1 MTDLFATAESPQ
13 TDAAVSLVSGS
24 RQLERA
30 ILGLAVTRDLMAEGR
45 RDAGLVS
52 AIVERVGGLVG
63 QPADRRYA
71 NPADA
76 ALTVYLFVLSRL
88 ASDEVVVAAALAS
101 KAPNCFWAPRVAEAI
116 LTSLARSRA
125 YRFWLADTAFRSD
138 ADHGDSATS
147 VLSAPRGVPGDPS
160 HLWTP
165 RVAPSDTRVV
175 GSGSLWTS
183 VGSGSRVSLTA
194 AA

>member
-1 MTDLFATAESPQ
+1 
-13 TDAAVSLVSGS
+13 
-24 RQLERA
+24 
-30 ILGLAVTRDLMAEGR
+30 MAEGA
-45 RDAGLVS
+45 RDPGAAS
-52 AIVERVGGLVG
+52 AVVDRVEALAKRTV
-63 QPADRRYA
+63 DRRYA

-116 LTSLARSRA
+116 QTSLARSRA
-125 YRFWLADTAFRSD
+125 YRLWLADTAFRSD
-138 ADHGDSATS
+138 ADHGDSDTS

-165 RVAPSDTRVV
+165 RVAPPDTRVV
-175 GSGSLWTS
+175 GSGSIWTS
-183 VGSGSRVSLTA
+183 VGTASCVSRQIA
-194 AA
+194 A